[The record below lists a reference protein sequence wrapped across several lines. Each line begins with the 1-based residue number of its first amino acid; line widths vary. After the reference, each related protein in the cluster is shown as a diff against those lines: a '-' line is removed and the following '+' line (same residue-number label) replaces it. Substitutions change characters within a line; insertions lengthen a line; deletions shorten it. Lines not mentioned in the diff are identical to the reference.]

1 MLVADDI
8 MFVVG
13 AGDGFVLGAIDD
25 LVGAGD
31 VLLDPVVG
39 DDAGVRRA
47 HAGEDRRMAGAR
59 LGRGMALIARRE
71 DDPGQQA
78 CEAFGEMATIS
89 FGGVLSAVLV
99 APGAG
104 ADVGMRG
111 AGLGS
116 GRKPGAGAVWAIAGA
131 AAVANRA
138 AAISAFI
145 EGTRVTKPPPL

>member
-1 MLVADDI
+1 
-8 MFVVG
+8 
-13 AGDGFVLGAIDD
+13 
-25 LVGAGD
+25 
-31 VLLDPVVG
+31 
-39 DDAGVRRA
+39 
-47 HAGEDRRMAGAR
+47 
-59 LGRGMALIARRE
+59 MALIARRE

-78 CEAFGEMATIS
+78 CEAFGEVIAILLEQV
-89 FGGVLSAVLV
+89 GGELV
-99 APGAG
+99 DRDGDDQLRRRPERGAG
-104 ADVGMRG
+104 RAGLSPRAGVDVGMRG